1 MKESPVRVVLVDDHA
16 IVRKGLA
23 MVLRLEDGVE
33 VVGEAGDI
41 ATAEVLVRRKAPDVV
56 LLDRILPGS
65 EPEENVRLLR
75 QAAPDCHI
83 IMLTG
88 TEVDDRMVDIV
99 KAGLDGY
106 ILKEIQPDEM
116 LHAIRTVAAGD
127 AYLQPAVTRHLI
139 DRLVVMDA
147 SPQNLLTPREQEI
160 LGWMASTATYREIA
174 RQLSISDE
182 TVRSHAK
189 HILSKLGQSS
199 RAGAVQEAR
208 RLGLIRGK

>member
-1 MKESPVRVVLVDDHA
+1 MEKTPIRVVVVDDHA
-16 IVRKGLA
+16 VVRKGLV
-23 MVLRLEDGVE
+23 MVLRLEAGVE
-33 VVGEAGDI
+33 VVGEAGDFL
-41 ATAEVLVRRKAPDVV
+41 AAEALVARENPDII

-65 EPEENVRLLR
+65 EPEENVRRLR
-75 QAAPDCHI
+75 KAAPDSHI

-127 AYLQPAVTRHLI
+127 AYLQPVVTRHLI
-139 DRLVVMDA
+139 DRLIVMDA
-147 SPQNLLTPREQEI
+147 SPQNLLTPRELEI
-160 LGWMASTATYREIA
+160 LEWMVSTATYREIA

-199 RAGAVQEAR
+199 RMGAVNEAK
-208 RLGLIRGK
+208 RLGLIRSR